1 MLKYFTWRCASDKIR
16 VSVDPFD
23 PSRMKN
29 GVAVKI
35 RDDLIAVNVDMLY
48 SKVAFFL
55 LSIKGR

>member
-1 MLKYFTWRCASDKIR
+1 MR